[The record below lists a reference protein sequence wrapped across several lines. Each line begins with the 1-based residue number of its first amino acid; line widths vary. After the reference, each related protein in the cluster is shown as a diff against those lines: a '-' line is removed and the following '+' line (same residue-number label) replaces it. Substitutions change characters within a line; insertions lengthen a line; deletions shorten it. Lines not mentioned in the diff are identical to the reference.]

1 MSVSERRECGRAIV
15 VRALMSGATGQSS
28 SSLRAQSPE
37 EALVLT
43 WVHTAVEE
51 SHGKMLCL
59 PTVTANC
66 EPPHAGVSVR
76 DFRRLRSLWG
86 MSKERRM
93 ELWRELQPKLHLE
106 EVVLHGG
113 SLEDECPMEDEEF
126 AVLFPSGSLSSLRS
140 LHLCNVAKLTDRG
153 FATLAQ
159 AGCGKSLT
167 SLRVD
172 GRCKGIT
179 GEGLMFLV
187 EAGCGTSL
195 TSLSLHGIC
204 LAA

>member
-1 MSVSERRECGRAIV
+1 
-15 VRALMSGATGQSS
+15 
-28 SSLRAQSPE
+28 
-37 EALVLT
+37 
-43 WVHTAVEE
+43 
-51 SHGKMLCL
+51 
-59 PTVTANC
+59 
-66 EPPHAGVSVR
+66 
-76 DFRRLRSLWG
+76 
-86 MSKERRM
+86 M

-172 GRCKGIT
+172 GLWGHSCLLCPVCVRERGVSSFFFFFGSFCWNWIFNPFFLCEV
-179 GEGLMFLV
+179 EGGLLR
-187 EAGCGTSL
+187 EL
-195 TSLSLHGIC
+195 YLYK
-204 LAA
+204 